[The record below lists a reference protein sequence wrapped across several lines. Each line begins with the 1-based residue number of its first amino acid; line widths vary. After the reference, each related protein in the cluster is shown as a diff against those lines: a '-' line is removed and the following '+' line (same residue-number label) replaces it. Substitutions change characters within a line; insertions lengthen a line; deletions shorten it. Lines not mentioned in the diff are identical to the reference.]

1 MNIVLAGMPASG
13 KTTVSKQ
20 LERLGKKVYD
30 TDAEIVKEHGEIK
43 RIFEKHGEEYFRN
56 LETITLGRLC
66 ELDGIVIATGG
77 GCLMRKANTA
87 LLKQNGKIVYLR
99 TDVETLLKR
108 IEGDDTRPLLMGD
121 ARGKLQKLYDERTPV
136 YERAADLIID
146 TDGQKPEEIA
156 HKITE
161 LIK

>member
-1 MNIVLAGMPASG
+1 
-13 KTTVSKQ
+13 
-20 LERLGKKVYD
+20 
-30 TDAEIVKEHGEIK
+30 
-43 RIFEKHGEEYFRN
+43 
-56 LETITLGRLC
+56 
-66 ELDGIVIATGG
+66 
-77 GCLMRKANTA
+77 MRKANTA

-108 IEGDDTRPLLMGD
+108 IEGDDTRPLLLGD